1 MSSFVIALPNF
12 HLGSGLDLA
21 FLRLTRLEDTTV
33 MACYKL
39 KATIP
44 TNIGEKGIYGHRTAK
59 ITVTRFIGV
68 QERIEEW
75 RCASQVTLRKGE
87 LC

>member
-1 MSSFVIALPNF
+1 
-12 HLGSGLDLA
+12 
-21 FLRLTRLEDTTV
+21 
-33 MACYKL
+33 L